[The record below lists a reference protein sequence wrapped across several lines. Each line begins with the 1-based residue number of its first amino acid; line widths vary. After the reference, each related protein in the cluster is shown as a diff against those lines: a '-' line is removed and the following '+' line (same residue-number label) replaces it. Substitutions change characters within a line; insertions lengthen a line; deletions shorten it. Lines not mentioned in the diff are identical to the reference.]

1 MTLAELSLRRPVTA
15 IMFFVSM
22 FAIGLIAAFR
32 LPLEQFPSI
41 DAPFLFVQ
49 VPYPGSTPAEIER
62 TITRPIEEAL
72 ATLPGIKRMQSS
84 SAAESAQVFLEF
96 KWGEPIA
103 IKAVQARE
111 RIDAIRA
118 ELPSDLQRYFVQ
130 KFSTADQPVLQ
141 LRIASRGADLANAWE
156 LIDREIKRPLERI
169 PGVASVEISGI
180 GKPEVQIELSADRL
194 AAHHIALNELYQ
206 RLQAAN
212 FSLSAGQ
219 IDAAGRRLRVEP
231 QGQWRSLDDIRAVP
245 VDASGLKLGDI
256 ASVSLRPARV
266 EFARRLDGKPAVGID
281 IRRERN
287 ANLVDIGSAV
297 MARVRQIQTSPE
309 LAGIQVYAMENQAD
323 NVTGALSQ
331 LGRAGLEGTLLSVL
345 VLFFFLRDWASTLMV
360 SLAIPICFVITL
372 GCMHFLGISLNVLSM
387 MGLLLAVGMLVDN
400 AVVVVESIYQY
411 REKFPERPWY
421 SAVQGTQVVGVA
433 IAAGTLS
440 SVIVFLPNIFGE
452 ANNISIF
459 LAQVAIT
466 MSIAH
471 LASWLVAVSLVPM
484 LASRLPAPRFLGR
497 DSVIT
502 RLRTRYGRIIEWTLC
517 HRRWTMFALVAM
529 SVLSLLPMT
538 RTRYDMFDDGQS
550 RQLQLFYQ
558 LNANYRLADLKPAI
572 VKVEKYLDENRAR
585 FQIASVYSWYSEQ
598 GQAVTRILLTAP
610 QPGLGQWLAEL
621 VGRGST
627 RPAAQIK
634 EDIRAGLPRLAIGQI
649 GFDGNGDG
657 GLSGGVDIALV
668 GDSMQTLRE
677 LSGSVVG
684 VLSHLPSLR
693 DVRPDQGNGDREMQA
708 RVDRD
713 RARRYGFDA
722 QTVASFIQIALR
734 GMPLRDFH
742 ADDRQLPVWL
752 RFQGSDTRSM
762 DGLSDFTLRASDGSQ
777 VPLLAM
783 LRTDSQATPSAIQRQ
798 DRMTA
803 FKIVANLA
811 DGKTMNDA
819 RADIR
824 KALDAL
830 AWPPGYRWSFGQG
843 FDRADQAGNQML
855 FNTLIALLLV
865 YVVMCAMFES
875 LIYPAAILTTF
886 VFSVFG
892 VFWLFWL
899 TDTTFSL
906 MAAIGILILMGVVV
920 NNGIVMIVHINTLR
934 HEGHSRSEALV
945 LGAQERLRPVLMTMA
960 TAILGML
967 PLALGGAQ
975 AWSNGPPYYPMARAI
990 AGGLTFS
997 TIVTL
1002 LALPC
1007 IYALLDDARQWTRAT
1022 VAAARQGPRGAR
1034 IAAGGPLAPA
1044 ASAPGGAMHNG

>member
-1 MTLAELSLRRPVTA
+1 MTLAELSLRRPVSA
-15 IMFFVSM
+15 IMLFVSM
-22 FAIGLIAAFR
+22 VAIGLIAAFR
-32 LPLEQFPSI
+32 LPLEQFPAI

-49 VPYPGSTPAEIER
+49 VPYPGSTPTEIER

-72 ATLPGIKRMQSS
+72 ATLPGIHRMQSS
-84 SAAESAQVFLEF
+84 SEAESAQIFLEF

-118 ELPSDLQRYFVQ
+118 ELPSDLQRYFVH
-130 KFSTADQPVLQ
+130 KFSTGDEPVLQ
-141 LRIASRGADLANAWE
+141 LRVASRGADLANAWE

-169 PGVASVEISGI
+169 PGVASVEVSGI
-180 GKPEVQIELSADRL
+180 GRPEVQIELSADRL
-194 AAHHIALNELYQ
+194 SAHHVSLDELYQ
-206 RLQAAN
+206 RLAAAN
-212 FSLSAGQ
+212 FALSAGR
-219 IDAAGRRLRVEP
+219 IDAAGKRLRVEP

-245 VDASGLKLGDI
+245 IDASGLKLGDI

-297 MARVRQIQTSPE
+297 MAQVRRIQASPD
-309 LAGIQVYAMENQAD
+309 LAGVQVYAMQSQAD
-323 NVTGALSQ
+323 SVTGALSQ

-411 REKFPERPWY
+411 REKHPDQPWY

-497 DSVIT
+497 TSAIT
-502 RLRTRYGRIIEWTLC
+502 RLRDGYGRVIGWTLR
-517 HRRWTMFALVAM
+517 HRRWTMLALVAM
-529 SVLSLLPMT
+529 SLLSVLPMT
-538 RTRYDMFDDGQS
+538 LTKYDMFDDGQS
-550 RQLQLFYQ
+550 RRLQLYYQ
-558 LNANYRLADLKPAI
+558 LNANYRLADLRPDI
-572 VKVEKYLDENRAR
+572 LKVEKYLDENRER
-585 FQIASVYSWYSEQ
+585 FQIASIYSWYGEQ
-598 GQAVTRILLTAP
+598 GFAVTRILLTEP
-610 QPGLGQWLAEL
+610 SPGLAEWLAEW

-627 RPAAQIK
+627 RPASQIK
-634 EDIRAGLPRLAIGQI
+634 EEIRAGLPRIATGRI
-649 GFDGNGDG
+649 GFDGNGNG
-657 GLSGGVDIALV
+657 SLSGGIDIALV
-668 GDSMQTLRE
+668 GDSMRQLRE
-677 LSGSVVG
+677 LSTSVVG
-684 VLSHLPSLR
+684 VLSRLPSLR
-693 DVRPDQGNGDREMQA
+693 DVRPDKGNGDREMQV

-713 RARRYGFDA
+713 RARQYGFDA

-734 GMPLRDFH
+734 GMPLRDFN

-762 DGLSDFTLRASDGSQ
+762 AGLSDFKLRAADGSQ

-783 LRTDSQATPSAIQRQ
+783 LRTDSRQTPSAIQRE

-811 DGKTMNDA
+811 EDHTMGDA
-819 RADIR
+819 RAQISR
-824 KALDAL
+824 ALDAM

-843 FDRADQAGNQML
+843 FDRADQAGQQML
-855 FNTLIALLLV
+855 FNTLIALILV

-899 TDTTFSL
+899 TGTTFSI

-934 HEGHSRSEALV
+934 LAGHARSEALV

-975 AWSNGPPYYPMARAI
+975 AWSDGPPYYPMARAI

-1007 IYALLDDARQWTRAT
+1007 IYALLDDARVWMRGV
-1022 VAAARQGPRGAR
+1022 VAAARAGQGAAR
-1034 IAAGGPLAPA
+1034 PA
-1044 ASAPGGAMHNG
+1044 